1 MAFPFPLNK
10 RSFVRGMLMK
20 PASQSIFSRIGHA
33 IEVAFA
39 DLKRPSSS
47 KAADCVFIVG
57 PDIAEDIPALERNAR
72 HLKINAHFIGDG
84 VQALSKEMIQS
95 ARQKGIIGDNTE
107 VICINHGNVSDTGD
121 SAGKHLLFIGSR
133 ARGDRNAMPAVEM
146 LRWLREP
153 VSTESSPEKSGDA
166 WRGNVHFMACK
177 VGRLGKRPE
186 QMAVDVTFAG
196 TKEPILK
203 LGHVILHGSSKNLA
217 TEVALDNCISIM
229 RHIAFQK
236 EDKSGTVDPQ
246 GMLKR
251 VVEGTVDTVTLL
263 GADLE
268 QPVVIHAPKSVIEI
282 LPEHFASL
290 RRQEEAHANLDGTL
304 SPNLKISCSVSAR
317 SMKSTMKQGQA
328 TISEAKLANYLMT
341 RLIHLKTYEKLQ
353 RLETDLKSHGK
364 LLKIR
369 FAPNLP
375 ALSFVCAHFSRKT
388 QGVRASDVAKVFI
401 DCGTDVNAIDAW
413 GASALLHAARSGDQ
427 SLIELLAKRGADDS
441 VRDKS
446 GKNALHHACEARENK
461 SDAVDAILKHCKGID
476 VNRADKRG
484 MTPLHMAIKARDAKA
499 VEVLLGAGADP
510 TKGVWFWDSPA
521 RMAARLGDQQLAD
534 RLRAAAR
541 SWHSRP
547 APRPAT

>member
-1 MAFPFPLNK
+1 MVFPFPLNK
-10 RSFVRGMLMK
+10 RSCVRGMPMK

-33 IEVAFA
+33 IEVAIA
-39 DLKRPSSS
+39 DLQRPSST
-47 KAADCVFIVG
+47 KAADCVFIIG
-57 PDIAEDIPALERNAR
+57 PDNAEDIPALQRNAR

-84 VQALSKEMIQS
+84 IQPLSKEMIQS

-133 ARGDRNAMPAVEM
+133 TRGDRNAMPAVEM

-153 VSTESSPEKSGDA
+153 VSSKSSSEEACDA

-186 QMAVDVTFAG
+186 QMTADVALG
-196 TKEPILK
+196 NTKEPILK
-203 LGHVILHGSSKNLA
+203 LGHVILHGSSKYLA
-217 TEVALDNCISIM
+217 AEVALDNCISIM

-236 EDKSGTVDPQ
+236 EEKSGATDPQ

-251 VVEGTVDTVTLL
+251 VVESTVDTVTLL

-282 LPEHFASL
+282 MPEHFASV
-290 RRQEEAHANLDGTL
+290 RRQEAALEKLDRVL
-304 SPNLKISCSVSAR
+304 SPSGKSVSPVYAR
-317 SMKSTMKQGQA
+317 KTKSMAKQEQA
-328 TISEAKLANYLMT
+328 MISEAKLANYLKT
-341 RLIHLKTYEKLQ
+341 RLIHLKTSEKLKQ
-353 RLETDLKSHGK
+353 LKSDLDAHLELAK
-364 LLKIR
+364 LR
-369 FAPNLP
+369 FALDLP
-375 ALSFVCAHFSRKT
+375 VLSFVCLHFHRKD
-388 QGVRASDVAKVFI
+388 QDVRASDVARIFI
-401 DCGTDVNAIDAW
+401 DCGADVNAVDAW
-413 GASALLHAARSGDQ
+413 GASALIHASRSGDQ
-427 SLIELLAKRGADDS
+427 SLIELLAKCGADNS

-446 GKNALHHACEARENK
+446 GRNALHHACEARKNK
-461 SDAVDAILKHCKGID
+461 SDAVDALLRHCKGID

-484 MTPLHMAIKARDAKA
+484 MTPLHMAIKAKDAKS
-499 VEVLLGAGADP
+499 VELLLAAGADP

-534 RLRAAAR
+534 KLRAAAR
-541 SWHSRP
+541 SWRGRP
-547 APRPAT
+547 EPRPAT